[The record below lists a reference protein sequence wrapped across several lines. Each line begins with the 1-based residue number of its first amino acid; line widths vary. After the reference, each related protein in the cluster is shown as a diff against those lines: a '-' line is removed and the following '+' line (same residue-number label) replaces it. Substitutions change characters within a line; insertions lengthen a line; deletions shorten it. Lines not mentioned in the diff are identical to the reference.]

1 MVRAIKFP
9 MLPKHHHVSG
19 NDLVYELPT
28 YVLDGI
34 RSVLVVL
41 SMLMI
46 DLNLLEVEL
55 SHGFWETWCLYQPM
69 CDMKCNAI

>member
-1 MVRAIKFP
+1 MFIYSHLVHAIKFP

-19 NDLVYELPT
+19 NDLVYELPA

-41 SMLMI
+41 SVLMI

-55 SHGFWETWCLYQPM
+55 SNGFWET
-69 CDMKCNAI
+69 

>member
-1 MVRAIKFP
+1 MF
-9 MLPKHHHVSG
+9 PKHHHASG

-28 YVLDGI
+28 YALDGI

-55 SHGFWETWCLYQPM
+55 SNGFWET
-69 CDMKCNAI
+69 

>member
-1 MVRAIKFP
+1 MLDCVFYFYLVRVIKFP
-9 MLPKHHHVSG
+9 MFPKHHHASG

-28 YVLDGI
+28 YALDGI

-55 SHGFWETWCLYQPM
+55 SNGFWET
-69 CDMKCNAI
+69 